1 MKKIIITHSALAAP
15 LLFVFWL
22 TAYPHTIRWM
32 EEYSFFSAL
41 PDFLH
46 LQVRLPADA
55 VKYAGAFLLQFYR
68 WPVAGA
74 LLQTLFAWIVLMCA
88 DAAAYRLLRRER
100 LMWAAF
106 IPTAA
111 FVAMQC
117 GYRDLER
124 SLLWCLWAAAIAI
137 VARIF
142 ARRPDDEAFR
152 APEAVAAKPVKKG
165 RDVKK
170 GERRSHAGAVNFLC
184 RYGLPLAALA
194 TGMYVSFADDE
205 CLVRERIHRVE
216 HLAEAKEWDRILEI
230 VTPEASAED
239 PVRRRYALL
248 ALSETG
254 QLADRMFE
262 YGIESPD
269 DFFFPHSADFI
280 GIFFNSVFY
289 ENLGIDNEV
298 VHLMYQLNQHSPFGF
313 SFRTL
318 RRIADVCLRQGDA
331 VLAEKYLNILAGST
345 CNGGWVRSRMRRLD
359 DLKSGA
365 VRPEAFVA
373 GDLCVGS
380 QSEAPI
386 LMDMYNLS
394 KAEPDNRKY
403 VDLLLCG
410 FLSAGL
416 LDDFERMFAE
426 FAPRFYAD
434 AERLPAHYEE
444 ALLLISLRNPELAN
458 GYKINPARAR
468 EFGRFSQLMNKGLRG
483 AVKQNWPNTFWSYL
497 YCE

>member
-1 MKKIIITHSALAAP
+1 M
-15 LLFVFWL
+15 
-22 TAYPHTIRWM
+22 
-32 EEYSFFSAL
+32 
-41 PDFLH
+41 
-46 LQVRLPADA
+46 
-55 VKYAGAFLLQFYR
+55 
-68 WPVAGA
+68 
-74 LLQTLFAWIVLMCA
+74 
-88 DAAAYRLLRRER
+88 
-100 LMWAAF
+100 
-106 IPTAA
+106 
-111 FVAMQC
+111 
-117 GYRDLER
+117 
-124 SLLWCLWAAAIAI
+124 
-137 VARIF
+137 
-142 ARRPDDEAFR
+142 
-152 APEAVAAKPVKKG
+152 
-165 RDVKK
+165 
-170 GERRSHAGAVNFLC
+170 
-184 RYGLPLAALA
+184 
-194 TGMYVSFADDE
+194 
-205 CLVRERIHRVE
+205 
-216 HLAEAKEWDRILEI
+216 
-230 VTPEASAED
+230 
-239 PVRRRYALL
+239 RRRYALL

-345 CNGGWVRSRMRRLD
+345 CNGGWVRSRMKRLD

-365 VRPEAFVA
+365 VRSDAFVA

-416 LDDFERMFAE
+416 LDDFERIFAE

-458 GYKINPARAR
+458 GYKIDPAKAR